1 MEMIHMNDI
10 NDLEN
15 TSKEELFD
23 EIESLKDEINSLK
36 DEKTKAK
43 SNLTL

>member
-1 MEMIHMNDI
+1 MNDI

-23 EIESLKDEINSLK
+23 EIESLKMKLILLK
-36 DEKTKAK
+36 MKKQK
-43 SNLTL
+43 LKVI